1 MRIGIDASSIVDGGG
16 FTHLNQFLIN
26 YLPLNHT
33 SIEKLNIYA
42 SKKVLDKLPISSN
55 LSKHNSPFLNKS
67 RVHRI
72 FFQTFLFD
80 RILKRECDI
89 LFSVTGDYTGKFRPY
104 VGMSQNMML
113 YEREFWGEIKNFKER
128 GKFYFNF
135 KRQQKCF
142 KNAEGII
149 FLSNY
154 AKKYISNALDLKN
167 KITTIIHHGISNKFI
182 SEKLEIK
189 TLKNYS
195 NKTPFRFLYISTV
208 HVYKN
213 QLNVVEAISKLREK
227 GYPVELTLIGD
238 VIYKPTGD
246 LLKKSIENMDP
257 KHEFIEHILNVPH
270 AEISDYYR
278 NHDGI
283 IFASSCENMPNIL
296 LESMGA
302 GKPIACSNKSPM
314 DEFLK
319 DGGIYFNARSVNSI
333 FSTLEKMLKS
343 LKSFEALNYKNKE
356 ELKKYTWNKT
366 SEETI
371 NFIMETLKRYNDV

>member
-16 FTHLNQFLIN
+16 FNHLNQFLIN
-26 YLPLNHT
+26 YLFLNET
-33 SIEKLNIYA
+33 SVERLNIYA
-42 SKKVLDKLPISSN
+42 SKKVLENLP
-55 LSKHNSPFLNKS
+55 NSPKFSKRNFRLLNRS
-67 RVHRI
+67 RFCRI
-72 FFQTFLFD
+72 FFQMFLFD
-80 RILKRECDI
+80 SILKKECDI
-89 LFSVTGDYTGKFRPY
+89 LFSVTGDYTGNFRPY

-113 YEREFWGEIKNFKER
+113 YERVFWGEIKSLQER
-128 GKFYFNF
+128 AKFYFNF

-142 KNAEGII
+142 NNAEGII

-154 AKKYISNALDLKN
+154 AKKHITKVLDLKN
-167 KITTIIHHGISNKFI
+167 KTSMIIHHGISNKFI
-182 SEKLEIK
+182 SSKSVIK
-189 TLKNYS
+189 TLKSYTE
-195 NKTPFRFLYISTV
+195 KAPFRFLYISTI

-213 QLNVVEAISKLREK
+213 QWNVVEAVSKLRIK
-227 GYPVELTLIGD
+227 GYPVQLTLIGD
-238 VIYKPTGD
+238 IIYKPSGN
-246 LLKKSIENMDP
+246 LLNKAIKNVDP
-257 KHEFIEHILNVPH
+257 NHQFIEHILNVPH
-270 AEISDYYR
+270 NEISEFYQ

-296 LESMGA
+296 LESMGS

-333 FSTLEKMLKS
+333 FITLEKTLKS
-343 LKSFEALNYKNKE
+343 LKSFEALNHKNKE

-371 NFIMETLKRYNDV
+371 DFIMDTLKRYNDV

>member
-16 FTHLNQFLIN
+16 FNHLNQFLIN
-26 YLPLNHT
+26 YLFLNET
-33 SIEKLNIYA
+33 SVERLNIYA
-42 SKKVLDKLPISSN
+42 SKKVLENLP
-55 LSKHNSPFLNKS
+55 NSPKFSKRNFRLLNRS
-67 RVHRI
+67 RFCRI
-72 FFQTFLFD
+72 FFQMFLFD
-80 RILKRECDI
+80 SILKKECDI
-89 LFSVTGDYTGKFRPY
+89 LFSVTGDYTGNFRPY

-113 YEREFWGEIKNFKER
+113 YERVFWGEIKSLQER
-128 GKFYFNF
+128 AKFYFNF

-142 KNAEGII
+142 NNAEGII

-154 AKKYISNALDLKN
+154 AKKYITKVLDLKN
-167 KITTIIHHGISNKFI
+167 KTSMIIHHGISNKFI
-182 SEKLEIK
+182 SSKSVIK
-189 TLKNYS
+189 TLKSYTE
-195 NKTPFRFLYISTV
+195 KAPFRFLYISTI

-213 QLNVVEAISKLREK
+213 QWNVVEAVSKLRIK
-227 GYPVELTLIGD
+227 GYPVQLTLIGD
-238 VIYKPTGD
+238 IIYKPSGN
-246 LLKKSIENMDP
+246 LLNKAIKNVDP
-257 KHEFIEHILNVPH
+257 NHQFIEHILNVPH
-270 AEISDYYR
+270 NEISEFYQ

-296 LESMGA
+296 LESMGS

-333 FSTLEKMLKS
+333 FITLEKTLKS
-343 LKSFEALNYKNKE
+343 LKSFEALNHKNKE

-371 NFIMETLKRYNDV
+371 DFIMDTLKRYNDI

>member
-26 YLPLNHT
+26 YLFLNET
-33 SIEKLNIYA
+33 SVERLNIYA
-42 SKKVLDKLPISSN
+42 SKKVLENLPNSSKF
-55 LSKHNSPFLNKS
+55 SKRNFRLLNRS
-67 RVHRI
+67 RFCRI
-72 FFQTFLFD
+72 FFQMFLFD
-80 RILKRECDI
+80 SILKKECDI
-89 LFSVTGDYTGKFRPY
+89 LFSLSGDYTGKFRPY

-113 YEREFWGEIKNFKER
+113 YEREFWEEIKSIKER
-128 GKFYFNF
+128 GKFFFNF

-142 KNAEGII
+142 NNAEGII

-154 AKKYISNALDLKN
+154 AKKYITKSLNLKYKN
-167 KITTIIHHGISNKFI
+167 STIIHHGISNKFI
-182 SEKLEIK
+182 SNKSVIK
-189 TLKNYS
+189 TLKSYTE
-195 NKTPFRFLYISTV
+195 KAPFRFLYISTI

-213 QLNVVEAISKLREK
+213 QWNVVEAVSKLRIK
-227 GYPVELTLIGD
+227 GYPVQLTLIGD
-238 VIYKPTGD
+238 IIYKPSGD
-246 LLKKSIENMDP
+246 LLNKAIENVDP
-257 KHEFIEHILNVPH
+257 NHQFIEHILKVPH
-270 AEISDYYR
+270 NKISEFYR

-283 IFASSCENMPNIL
+283 IFASTCENMPNIL
-296 LESMGA
+296 LESMGS

-333 FSTLEKMLKS
+333 FITLEKMLKS
-343 LKSFEALNYKNKE
+343 LKSFEALNHKNKE

-366 SEETI
+366 SEETV

>member
-1 MRIGIDASSIVDGGG
+1 MRIGIDATSIVDGGG

-26 YLPLNHT
+26 YLFLNET
-33 SIEKLNIYA
+33 SVERLNIYA
-42 SKKVLDKLPISSN
+42 SKKVLENLP
-55 LSKHNSPFLNKS
+55 NSPKFSKRNFRLLNRS
-67 RVHRI
+67 RFCRI
-72 FFQTFLFD
+72 FFQMFLFD
-80 RILKRECDI
+80 SILKKECDI
-89 LFSVTGDYTGKFRPY
+89 LFSVTGDYTGNFRPY

-113 YEREFWGEIKNFKER
+113 YEREFWGEIKSLQER
-128 GKFYFNF
+128 AKFYFNF

-154 AKKYISNALDLKN
+154 AKNYISNVLNIKN
-167 KITTIIHHGISNKFI
+167 KTTTVIHHGISNKFI
-182 SEKLEIK
+182 SEKLEIE
-189 TLKNYS
+189 TLENYS
-195 NKTPFRFLYISTV
+195 KKTPFRFLYISTV

-213 QLNVVEAISKLREK
+213 QWHVVEAISKLREK

-238 VIYKPTGD
+238 IIYKPSGD
-246 LLKKSIENMDP
+246 LLKKTIQNVDP
-257 KHEFIEHILNVPH
+257 KQEFIEHILNVPH
-270 AEISDYYR
+270 EEIFNYYR

-333 FSTLEKMLKS
+333 FITLEKTLKS
-343 LKSFEALNYKNKE
+343 LKSFEALNHKNKE

-371 NFIMETLKRYNDV
+371 DFIMDTLKRYNDI